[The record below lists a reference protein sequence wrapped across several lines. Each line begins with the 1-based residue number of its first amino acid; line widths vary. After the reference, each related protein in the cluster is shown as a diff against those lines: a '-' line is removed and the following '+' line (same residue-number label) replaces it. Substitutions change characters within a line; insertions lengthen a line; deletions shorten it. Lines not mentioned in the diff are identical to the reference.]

1 MYAQIFQR
9 SPMRLFE
16 QSTDGG
22 LAAGELGSIVGRA
35 GVGKS
40 ALLVHLALD
49 RILKGQPVLHI
60 SLRENAGEV
69 RAYYNAIFE
78 GVARAARVGGRDRAR
93 TLVEVERNRQILCYP
108 DKDFHVEEL
117 KKAITFVNSV
127 MHFHPKVVFLDGL
140 EAQRKQDLSTLRE
153 LSKASGFALWA
164 SLCSHRDKSD
174 AAPFAD
180 TWDTTVRLDP
190 IGTVIEL
197 TALRVR
203 GQEPKECP
211 IGLHLDPTTMLITGE
226 DGWDPLSA
234 PPSPLSNDC
243 TLYSGGARGAE
254 ACFGECAQAHG
265 VEEMNFTFAGHDQV
279 RLMGSTPLGERELA
293 AGDVSLVYVSK
304 RLGRTWSRGPLI
316 KKVLQSLWHQVSR
329 AQQVFVVGCIQP
341 DDTVHG
347 GTGWSVELARMWH
360 KSLWV
365 YDQEKEGWF
374 HWHSEGWS
382 PSVPVIEHA
391 HFCGTGTRHLTENGR
406 KAIQGLFDRS
416 FGTVLGY

>member
-49 RILKGQPVLHI
+49 RILKGQAVLHI

-69 RAYYNAIFE
+69 RAYYSAIFE
-78 GVARAARVGGRDRAR
+78 GVAKAARVGGRDRAK

-108 DKDFHVEEL
+108 DKIFHVEEL
-117 KKAITFVNSV
+117 QKAITFVNSV
-127 MHFHPKVVFLDGL
+127 MHFHPTVVFLDGL
-140 EAQRKQDLSTLRE
+140 DARNHQDLGELRA
-153 LSKASGFALWA
+153 LSLEHDFALWA
-164 SLCSHRDKSD
+164 SLRSHRDKRSTP
-174 AAPFAD
+174 AS
-180 TWDTTVRLDP
+180 TNWDTTVRLDP

-203 GQEPKECP
+203 GQEPKEDP
-211 IGLHLDPTTMLITGE
+211 MGLYLDPSTMLITGE

-234 PPSPLSNDC
+234 PPSPLSGDC
-243 TLYSGGARGAE
+243 TLYSGGAQGSE
-254 ACFGECAQAHG
+254 SCFGECAQAHG
-265 VEEMNFTFAGHDQV
+265 VNEVNFTFAGHDQV
-279 RLMGSTPLGERELA
+279 RANGTHPLGERELA

-304 RLGRTWSRGPLI
+304 RLGRSWSKGPLI

-329 AQQVFVVGCIQP
+329 AQQVFVVGWIQP
-341 DDTVHG
+341 DGTVHG

-360 KSLWV
+360 KNLWV
-365 YDQEKEGWF
+365 YDQERKSWF
-374 HWHSEGWS
+374 HWHSERWS

-391 HFCGTGTRHLTENGR
+391 HFCGTGTRNLTEDGL

-416 FGTVLGY
+416 FGGALGS